1 MPSTAFQS
9 TFDGWLDRAL
19 AQPVPPGVVA
29 FSFNLAEPWCI
40 EVIGSESYSE
50 EDSDWA
56 CDETFRPK
64 LPNLDLPE
72 SEVGSEWESVLEA
85 SKKIVS
91 TYLERPSAGATLLK
105 RATAIS
111 VGFVDGDL
119 HRIWP
124 R

>member
-1 MPSTAFQS
+1 MFSDAFQS
-9 TFDGWLDRAL
+9 TFNGWLDSAL
-19 AQPVPPGVVA
+19 AQSIPAGIVA

-40 EVIGSESYSE
+40 EVIGSRRYSE

-56 CDETFRPK
+56 CEEAFRPK
-64 LPNLDLPE
+64 VPNLDLPK
-72 SEVGSEWESVLEA
+72 SEVGSDWESVLEA

-91 TYLERPSAGATLLK
+91 AYLERPSAGSTILK
-105 RATAIS
+105 KATAVT

-119 HRIWP
+119 HRVWT